1 MTPLGG
7 FVLAVPSNLPEP
19 RIEAAFEAIRWMTSS
34 ESIQT
39 HIKTGFP
46 VLPRFSMTA
55 DPEIAAGSQIVYAVN
70 ELARRDLLQTW
81 QRAPIP
87 QYTQIEVV
95 LGEVVHAYLR
105 GEKPLAAA
113 LSDVQI
119 AIERIERTF
128 EDCECMTRA
137 TGQNLTLIPTGR
149 CRPMD

>member
-1 MTPLGG
+1 MPIANSGTELSP
-7 FVLAVPSNLPEP
+7 
-19 RIEAAFEAIRWMTSS
+19 
-34 ESIQT
+34 
-39 HIKTGFP
+39 
-46 VLPRFSMTA
+46 TA

-119 AIERIERTF
+119 AIERILKESARS
-128 EDCECMTRA
+128 RIA
-137 TGQNLTLIPTGR
+137 SA
-149 CRPMD
+149 